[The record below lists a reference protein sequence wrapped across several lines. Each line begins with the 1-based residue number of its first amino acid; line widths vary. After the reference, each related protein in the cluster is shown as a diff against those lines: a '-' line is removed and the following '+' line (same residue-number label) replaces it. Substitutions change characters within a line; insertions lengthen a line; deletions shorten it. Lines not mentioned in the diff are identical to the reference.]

1 MGKLFAGRYGIV
13 DGFWTRSEIKAAM
26 KKAEMQNR
34 IGQVNDVI
42 GFSGVIFCV

>member
-1 MGKLFAGRYGIV
+1 LFAGRYGIV
-13 DGFWTRSEIKAAM
+13 DVFWMQAAM

-42 GFSGVIFCV
+42 GFCGVIFCV